1 MKRSIRPD
9 TGAIKR
15 KKHKNDN
22 FNTSKKQEQNI
33 TWKLKAKDRIDSAL
47 CSKVKYIH
55 FVVLK
60 YTNKCQRKE
69 RGVLTPKPYE
79 EFLCSPNNRKIK

>member
-22 FNTSKKQEQNI
+22 FNASEKQEQNI
-33 TWKLKAKDRIDSAL
+33 TWKLKAKDRIDSAYVQRL
-47 CSKVKYIH
+47 SIH
-55 FVVLK
+55 TL
-60 YTNKCQRKE
+60 
-69 RGVLTPKPYE
+69 
-79 EFLCSPNNRKIK
+79 